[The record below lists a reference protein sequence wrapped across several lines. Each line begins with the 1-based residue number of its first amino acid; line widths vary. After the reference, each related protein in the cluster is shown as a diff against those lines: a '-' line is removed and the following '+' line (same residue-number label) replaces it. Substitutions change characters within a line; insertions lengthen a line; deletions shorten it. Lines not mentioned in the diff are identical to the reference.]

1 MRKLALGV
9 VLIAA
14 ATLASCKCTA
24 EKGAVSN
31 VQKTHD
37 IIAKKFLAYVEK
49 DATLTD
55 ADKKDWRELVASDQ
69 RNIDALKKS
78 LGD

>member
-9 VLIAA
+9 ILIAA
-14 ATLASCKCTA
+14 ASLAACKCTA

-37 IIAKKFLAYVEK
+37 IITKKFLAYVDK
-49 DATLTD
+49 DASMSD
-55 ADKKDWRELVASDQ
+55 ADKKDWRDLVASDQ